1 MKRLSLVLG
10 CIIALFACGK
20 TVEISSE
27 SLTEA
32 VATVETFG
40 QVRVYDEATD
50 PNALLGRPNQYL
62 GKLEFS
68 DTRVEQITPNDYLG
82 GDIEYFATS
91 EDTDARFEYLL
102 KFTDASL
109 GAFGLNQYVYKYDT
123 VILRIDYE
131 LTQAEAEVYRDALSD
146 YLGEKPQQS
155 Y

>member
-1 MKRLSLVLG
+1 MKK
-10 CIIALFACGK
+10 IILALCLTMFLFGCGK

-32 VATVETFG
+32 AGTVETFG

-50 PNALLGRPNQYL
+50 PNTLLGRPNQYL

-91 EDTDARFEYLL
+91 EDTEARFEYLL

-131 LTQAEAEVYRDALSD
+131 LTQAEAEEYRDVMSE
-146 YLGEKPQQS
+146 YLGEEPQQS